1 MSEILRNFV
10 IGVLL
15 AAPIGPAGLAVIQA
29 GLRGGFRRAF
39 PTGLGIT
46 AADATYLLVAFFGMA
61 GLLQIEGVKIGM
73 WLLGAVV
80 LVYLGVLGLRD
91 ALRLQ
96 TGGSVQ
102 AALNAKAGG
111 NEVDPEVN
119 PPARRNPLV
128 VGYLVNISNPLAIVF
143 WLGIFGALIGGQEM
157 GTGIGPR
164 LAALGRSSAILV
176 GILAWH
182 TTNSVI
188 THFARRFLNLKLIR
202 VINGFAGVALIGFGL
217 RFGWLALKAIFG
229 G

>member
-1 MSEILRNFV
+1 MAEIVRNIV
-10 IGVLL
+10 IGILL

-61 GLLQIEGVKIGM
+61 GLLQIDGVKIGM
-73 WLLGAVV
+73 WLFGAVV
-80 LVYLGVLGLRD
+80 LLYIGGLGLRD
-91 ALRLQ
+91 AMRPQ
-96 TGGSVQ
+96 TGGAVQ
-102 AALNAKAGG
+102 EALNTKTGG
-111 NEVDPEVN
+111 DGVAPEAVAS
-119 PPARRNPLV
+119 ARRHPLV

-202 VINGFAGVALIGFGL
+202 VINGIAGIALIGFGL

-229 G
+229 